1 MSTYLE
7 RKQYSQ
13 VIEKRIRDLKDGYRQ
28 NIAII
33 GDELVGKTSIIFNF
47 LKKFYDPRIIT
58 IYLEAR
64 PETLPSFAR
73 RFIGV
78 LLYNFLNN
86 SGDALKED
94 LDFLIDKSSKYIP
107 KTVDKI
113 KSILSE
119 LEKRKRSNIFTDL
132 MSLCEI
138 LHSET
143 GKCCVVIFDE
153 FHNLE
158 NIGIKNIYPEWSK
171 LLMVQKSTMYIIIS
185 SLKFK
190 AKTILSKNLS
200 LLFGNFETLNIEP
213 FDTLTSE
220 QYLGQKLGKLNIN
233 PGLKNFLVNFTGGYP
248 FYLKVI
254 TDGLIK
260 SNGNNLAEIIEE
272 ALFDSAGILNQR
284 FSNYLKKFLD
294 STHSQDYISL
304 LHLTA
309 NGNNKIKDIAHHM
322 HKTKKELDLKI
333 SRLLELDAITRSGD
347 FLKIN
352 DRIFGFWIKFVY
364 QEKNQSLTF
373 DAKNQKDVFRKNIEL
388 MIKDFLDNAQKPLV
402 ERMTEILKL
411 FEDDTMQLERKK
423 LRLSHFREIKP
434 LEFNRGNIRQGLIGR
449 SSDALWIMAI
459 KQDCLTEDDI
469 TEFAK
474 ECKKYRHKLQKKIIV
489 TLRDIEDN
497 AKLRALEEKIWT
509 WDINSVNQIFD
520 LFSKPRVIA

>member
-1 MSTYLE
+1 MSIYIE

-13 VIEKRIRDLKDGYRQ
+13 IIEKRIRDLKDGYRQ

-33 GDELVGKTSIIFNF
+33 GDELVGKTSIVFNF
-47 LKKFYDPRIIT
+47 LKKFFDPRIII

-64 PETLPSFAR
+64 PETLSSFAR

-86 SGDALKED
+86 SGDPLKED
-94 LDFLIDKSSKYIP
+94 LNFLIDRSSKYIP
-107 KTVDKI
+107 KTVEKI

-132 MSLCEI
+132 MTLCEI
-138 LHSET
+138 LNQET
-143 GKCCVVIFDE
+143 GKCCVIIFDE

-158 NIGIKNIYPEWSK
+158 NIGVNNIYAEWSK
-171 LLMVQKSTMYIIIS
+171 LLLIQKNTMYIILS

-200 LLFGNFETLNIEP
+200 LLFGNFEILNIEP

-220 QYLGQKLGKLNIN
+220 QYLNQKLAKLDVNQ
-233 PGLKNFLVNFTGGYP
+233 GLKNFLVHFTGGHP
-248 FYLKVI
+248 FYLKVLA
-254 TDGLIK
+254 DGLIK
-260 SNGNNLAEIIEE
+260 SNGDNLAEIIEE
-272 ALFDSAGILNQR
+272 ILFDSSGILNQR
-284 FSNYLKKFLD
+284 FSNYLKRFLD
-294 STHSQDYISL
+294 SNHSQDYISL

-309 NGNNKIKDIAHHM
+309 SGHNKVKDIAHHM
-322 HKTKKELDLKI
+322 RKSKKELDLKI
-333 SRLLELDAITRSGD
+333 SKLLELDAITRSAD

-352 DRIFGFWIKFVY
+352 DRIFSFWIKFVY
-364 QEKNQSLTF
+364 QERNHSLTF
-373 DAKNQKDVFRKNIEL
+373 DAKNQKNIFRNNIEL
-388 MIKDFLDNAQKPLV
+388 MIKEFLDNAQKPLV

-411 FEDDTMQLERKK
+411 FEDDTIQLERKK

-434 LEFNRGNIRQGLIGR
+434 LEFNRGNLRQGLIGR

-459 KQDCLTEDDI
+459 KPDYLTEDDI

-489 TLRDIEDN
+489 TLRDVDAN

-509 WDINSVNQIFD
+509 WDINNVNQIFD
-520 LFSKPRVIA
+520 LFSKPRVIV